1 MTKNELAKAI
11 SEESGF
17 TIKDA
22 TKFLDAFVD
31 VVTDVLSKGDDVA
44 LVGFG
49 TFSRAERSAR
59 IGRDFGT
66 GKSVEI
72 PASKTVKF
80 KIGKNLRE
88 AVN

>member
-31 VVTDVLSKGDDVA
+31 VTTDALSRGNDVA

-59 IGRDFGT
+59 TGRDFRT
-66 GKSVEI
+66 GQSVEI
-72 PASKTVKF
+72 SASKTVKF
-80 KIGKNLRE
+80 KIGKNLKE